1 MPRTSALAAL
11 ILTSCSSA
19 SGAARLQLAT
29 IAATLHASLPRA
41 SPSTC
46 LGLGSGLRFGLEG
59 WRVRGAWRAW
69 RAWGVRSAGGC
80 GGCARGLC
88 CAVVGHRLDVHRL
101 SDGKRTGVCH
111 VLLRVVCGRACVAAE
126 AMRRVSWRLVRER
139 VCGQPI
145 RAAGHRLLRT
155 GTYRRAER
163 LEEGV
168 EGLAGDQEVVVAVD
182 DPGGQRHH

>member
-46 LGLGSGLRFGLEG
+46 LGLGSGLRFGLEV
-59 WRVRGAWRAW
+59 WRVG
-69 RAWGVRSAGGC
+69 GHGGLGGC

-88 CAVVGHRLDVHRL
+88 SAVVGHRLDVHRL
-101 SDGKRTGVCH
+101 SDGKRTGVCR
-111 VLLRVVCGRACVAAE
+111 VLLRAVCGRACVEAE

-139 VCGQPI
+139 VYGLPI

-155 GTYRRAER
+155 GTYRRTER
-163 LEEGV
+163 LKEGV
-168 EGLAGDQEVVVAVD
+168 EGLAGGQEVVVAVD